1 MNIILSGV
9 RFRLFSL
16 LLVLGMCSSPVFS
29 QHLEIFVHSGY
40 SFADKFP
47 IDGGRG
53 KMEAGHTYGGSL
65 GYQLGEEYI
74 IEVSYMRQDAD
85 VKAYSTYFSLD
96 VNEPVNVS
104 YIFAGGN
111 RLFPIDEK
119 FNLFTGARLGA
130 FLLNFKDSSYD
141 NITRFAVGVN
151 AGLKYLITPQLGIR
165 AQANLNFPITDVG
178 ANLWW
183 SPGSGVDVGVES
195 YTPLLQFGFTG
206 GLVFVIK

>member
-1 MNIILSGV
+1 MFAFALN
-9 RFRLFSL
+9 SL
-16 LLVLGMCSSPVFS
+16 IVNAQNF
-29 QHLEIFVHSGY
+29 EIHVHSGY

-47 IDGGRG
+47 ISGGSG

-65 GYQLGEEYI
+65 GYQLGEYYMIEASYI
-74 IEVSYMRQDAD
+74 RQDAD
-85 VKAYSTYFSLD
+85 VKAYSNYLAIEVD
-96 VNEPVNVS
+96 EPVSVS

-111 RLFPIDEK
+111 RLIPLDEK
-119 FNLFTGARLGA
+119 FNLFSGGRIGA
-130 FLLNFKDSSYD
+130 FLLNFKNSTYE
-141 NITRFAVGVN
+141 NTTRFAVGVN
-151 AGLKYLITPQLGIR
+151 AGFKYYITPQLGIR

-206 GLVFVIK
+206 GLVFVINQQSKN